1 MEQEKPTTPVFSIAD
16 EIQRRQKEA
25 DERRATWEQKRQR
38 ATDLYRDGQN
48 PILAFI
54 DTMKPQQDTDRIKT
68 RGKGGKDHGVVEFLI
83 SAGYGYCR
91 HGHRGL
97 HSQDRH

>member
-54 DTMKPQQDTDRIKT
+54 DTMKPQQDTDRIK
-68 RGKGGKDHGVVEFLI
+68 RAYQRWVRVL
-83 SAGYGYCR
+83 SAWPPR
-91 HGHRGL
+91 ATFPRPAL
-97 HSQDRH
+97 MLR